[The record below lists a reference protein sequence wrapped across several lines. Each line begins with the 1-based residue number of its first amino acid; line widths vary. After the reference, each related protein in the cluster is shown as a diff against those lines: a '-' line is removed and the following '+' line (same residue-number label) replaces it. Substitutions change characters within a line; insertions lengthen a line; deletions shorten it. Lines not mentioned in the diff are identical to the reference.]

1 MLKTRLLQSAA
12 VLAIGALALTGCTNK
27 NASGSEG
34 TANTGTTTV
43 AFVPKLQGIPYFEAM
58 NAGGKKAAEELGI
71 KWLYQGP
78 TTADAAAQAD
88 IVRSFIQQKVNTLI
102 VAPNDPDSMA
112 PLQLL
117 SPYSVILTL
126 TCAGNGMPDTVAVAV
141 TFVVAAGTAGA
152 QVRLV
157 TGRPST
163 LTTAPQEVA
172 GMLVAVPSTSTRQA

>member
-1 MLKTRLLQSAA
+1 MATKKSLEIAPLLNLVS
-12 VLAIGALALTGCTNK
+12 
-27 NASGSEG
+27 SS
-34 TANTGTTTV
+34 
-43 AFVPKLQGIPYFEAM
+43 
-58 NAGGKKAAEELGI
+58 
-71 KWLYQGP
+71 
-78 TTADAAAQAD
+78 
-88 IVRSFIQQKVNTLI
+88 
-102 VAPNDPDSMA
+102 DSMA